1 MARSGPRGTCA
12 GSPRDQPTSCLGSPP
27 LSGGDRG
34 ERLLPEPPH
43 LIPLV
48 RTQHVRGHREEN
60 AFLPFYMWRQQAR
73 DRVAGVAHFLLPT
86 VTMAGFEGRNRLLEL
101 ELELAED
108 RVFLHQHRDR
118 TRRAVDMPAQHR
130 EERLLFFA
138 KVAQDLPLY

>member
-60 AFLPFYMWRQQAR
+60 AFLLFYMWRQQSR
-73 DRVAGVAHFLLPT
+73 DQVAGVAHLLLPT
-86 VTMAGFEGRNRLLEL
+86 VTMAAFAGRNRLPEMSLQL
-101 ELELAED
+101 TKDTVSL
-108 RVFLHQHRDR
+108 
-118 TRRAVDMPAQHR
+118 
-130 EERLLFFA
+130 
-138 KVAQDLPLY
+138 